1 MYEDLFIEIGKDEF
15 KEAYEHSLHSMKQ
28 VQLHIGV
35 PYFSYGS
42 FLCGMYSAQVVPN
55 DNEVSKIHGKKI
67 FAFPEFVLEAQR
79 SQPFMQLDSVTLDE
93 EFITQ
98 YRKFLYGSETA
109 YYKIYDIE
117 TIGHEF
123 GHTLWLAPDSEVVM
137 NKKTGLYKNIEEWKA
152 TAG

>member
-1 MYEDLFIEIGKDEF
+1 MYEDIFSEIGKEEF
-15 KEAYEHSLHSMKQ
+15 GEAYEYSLHSLRQ

-55 DNEVSKIHGKKI
+55 DNEVSKAYGKKI
-67 FAFPEFVLEAQR
+67 FAFPEFVLESQR
-79 SQPFMQLDSVTLDE
+79 SQPFMQLDRETLDAY
-93 EFITQ
+93 FLTKF
-98 YRKFLYGSETA
+98 RKILYGPEST

-123 GHTLWLAPDSEVVM
+123 GHTLWLTPDTETVM
-137 NKKTGLYKNIEEWKA
+137 NTKTGLFKNIEEWKA
-152 TAG
+152 TT